1 MSVILKGKRY
11 VLMDRDANFSCEFR
25 TILKDAGVTPVRLPA
40 RSPDLN
46 SHLERFHLSLK
57 SECLDRMVFFGE
69 RSLRNACTEFLAHF
83 HQERNHQGL
92 VNEIIRSGD
101 EVGRTTGEIA
111 RRERLGG
118 LLNYYHRQ
126 AA

>member
-1 MSVILKGKRY
+1 
-11 VLMDRDANFSCEFR
+11 MDRDTKFTDGFCE
-25 TILKDAGVTPVRLPA
+25 ILKCQGVEAVKLPP

-57 SECLDRMVFFGE
+57 SECLDKMIYFGE
-69 RSLRNACTEFLAHF
+69 RSLRNACTEFLAHN

-92 VNEIIRSGD
+92 DNKIIEPGD
-101 EVGRTTGEIA
+101 DVGAIA
-111 RRERLGG
+111 GKIECCERLGG
-118 LLNYYHRQ
+118 NLKYYHCV